1 MAKIMLVDDSRLARN
16 LLRAIL
22 ENNGYIVCGEAS
34 NGRKGVE
41 KYRKLKP
48 DLVFCDLMMN
58 EMDGLEC
65 MRTILKEDPE
75 AKVVICTS
83 AGDELHS
90 REALSSGAK
99 GFLVKPINASEAVQ
113 LAEKLIGKPV
123 PASQKTY
130 KELMEERAI
139 SAGVDGK
146 PLLDFFEAFRKLNG
160 FGLDDAR
167 VNEQYLRDNIAGW
180 TIGVRALLTAKTA
193 AAQVDQVM
201 DIFQNL
207 V

>member
-1 MAKIMLVDDSRLARN
+1 MAKIMLVDDSHLARN

-22 ENNGYIVCGEAS
+22 ENGGYTICGEAS

-58 EMDGLEC
+58 EMDGVEC
-65 MRTILKEDPE
+65 MRTILAEEPE
-75 AKVVICTS
+75 AKIVICTS
-83 AGDELHS
+83 AGDALHVK
-90 REALSSGAK
+90 EAMSAGAK
-99 GFLVKPINASEAVQ
+99 GFLVKPINAAEAIK
-113 LAEKLIGKPV
+113 LTEKLIGKPV
-123 PASQKTY
+123 PVAQKSY
-130 KELMEERAI
+130 KELMEERAM
-139 SAGVDGK
+139 SAGMDTK

-160 FGLDDAR
+160 FGLDDPR
-167 VNEQYLRDNIAGW
+167 IDEQYLKDNIAGW

-193 AAQVDQVM
+193 AAQVNQVM
-201 DIFQNL
+201 DLFQNL

>member
-1 MAKIMLVDDSRLARN
+1 MAKIMLVDDSHLARN

-22 ENNGYIVCGEAS
+22 ENNGYTVCGEAS
-34 NGRKGVE
+34 NGKKGVE

-58 EMDGLEC
+58 EMGGVEC
-65 MRTILKEDPE
+65 MREILKEEPG
-75 AKVVICTS
+75 AMVVICTS
-83 AGDELHS
+83 AGDELHE
-90 REALSSGAK
+90 REARSAGAK
-99 GFLVKPINASEAVQ
+99 GFLVKPINAAEALRLTEQ
-113 LAEKLIGKPV
+113 LIGKPV

-130 KELMEERAI
+130 KERMEERAM

-160 FGLDDAR
+160 FGLEDAR
-167 VNEQYLRDNIAGW
+167 VDEQYLRDNIAGW

-207 V
+207 I

>member
-48 DLVFCDLMMN
+48 DMVFCDLMMN
-58 EMDGLEC
+58 EMNGLEC
-65 MRTILKEDPE
+65 MRAILEEDPE

-83 AGDELHS
+83 AGDELHAK
-90 REALSSGAK
+90 EALSSGAK
-99 GFLVKPINASEAVQ
+99 GFLVKPINASEAIRLV
-113 LAEKLIGKPV
+113 AELVGKPE
-123 PASQKTY
+123 PASCKSY
-130 KELMEERAI
+130 KELMEERAA

-193 AAQVDQVM
+193 AAQVDQLM